1 MARAI
6 PNAPEIEGSLD
17 GRVRR
22 GARNREQILDA
33 LYALIQSGEI
43 QPTAEQVAR
52 KAGVGARTVF
62 RHFEDMERLNAEMS
76 MRVERSVRPLFEAP
90 PVRGSLEERVRA
102 LVKGRVQLWEKI
114 APFRRS
120 GMAWEGRSEV
130 LRKNRLRMNRLMRG
144 SLVEALGPEIEGS
157 PDGRVRRGA
166 RNREQILDALY
177 ALIQSGEIQPTAE
190 QVARKAGVGARTV
203 FRHFEDMERLNAEMS
218 GRVERSVRPLFEGPP
233 IRGSLE
239 ERVRALLRL
248 RGQFWEKF
256 APFRRS
262 CVAL

>member
-1 MARAI
+1 MARVI
-6 PNAPEIEGSLD
+6 PNVPEIEGSLD

-22 GARNREQILDA
+22 GARNRVQILDA

-144 SLVEALGPEIEGS
+144 SLVEALGPEIEPG
-157 PDGRVRRGA
+157 P
-166 RNREQILDALY
+166 DALLE
-177 ALIQSGEIQPTAE
+177 ALDLLLSFETWERLRAE
-190 QVARKAGVGARTV
+190 QRLGRTRATQVVEATLFAVLGA
-203 FRHFEDMERLNAEMS
+203 L
-218 GRVERSVRPLFEGPP
+218 
-233 IRGSLE
+233 
-239 ERVRALLRL
+239 
-248 RGQFWEKF
+248 K
-256 APFRRS
+256 
-262 CVAL
+262 

>member
-1 MARAI
+1 MAAT
-6 PNAPEIEGSLD
+6 PNAPEIESSAD

-33 LYALIQSGEI
+33 LDALIQSGEI

-90 PVRGSLEERVRA
+90 PIRGSLEERVRA
-102 LVKGRVQLWEKI
+102 LVKQRVQLWEKI

-130 LRKNRLRMNRLMRG
+130 LRKNRLRVNRLMRG
-144 SLVEALGPEIEGS
+144 SLVQALGPEIE
-157 PDGRVRRGA
+157 RG
-166 RNREQILDALY
+166 QDALLE
-177 ALIQSGEIQPTAE
+177 ALDLLLSFETWERLRAE
-190 QVARKAGVGARTV
+190 QRLGRTRATRVVEATLFAVLGA
-203 FRHFEDMERLNAEMS
+203 L
-218 GRVERSVRPLFEGPP
+218 
-233 IRGSLE
+233 
-239 ERVRALLRL
+239 
-248 RGQFWEKF
+248 K
-256 APFRRS
+256 
-262 CVAL
+262 

>member
-1 MARAI
+1 MGRAT
-6 PNAPEIEGSLD
+6 PNAPEIEGSAD

-22 GARNREQILDA
+22 GARNREQILDG
-33 LYALIQSGEI
+33 LYALIQAGEI

-90 PVRGSLEERVRA
+90 PIRGSLEERVRA
-102 LVKGRVQLWEKI
+102 LVKQRVQLWEKI

-144 SLVEALGPEIEGS
+144 SVVEALGPEIE
-157 PDGRVRRGA
+157 RGP
-166 RNREQILDALY
+166 DALLE
-177 ALIQSGEIQPTAE
+177 ALDLLLSFETWERLRAE
-190 QVARKAGVGARTV
+190 QRLGRTRATQVVEATLFAVLGA
-203 FRHFEDMERLNAEMS
+203 L
-218 GRVERSVRPLFEGPP
+218 
-233 IRGSLE
+233 
-239 ERVRALLRL
+239 
-248 RGQFWEKF
+248 K
-256 APFRRS
+256 
-262 CVAL
+262 